1 MAVAACD
8 LRETDLFPLRLSNVL
23 DLSHHLLENFAHRS
37 MSLDEMLQMCQAINH
52 TALRENNIDVYFE

>member
-8 LRETDLFPLRLSNVL
+8 LRETELFPLRLTNVL

-37 MSLDEMLQMCQAINH
+37 MSLNEKLHMCQAINH
-52 TALRENNIDVYFE
+52 TALRENNINVYFD